1 MKKSKI
7 GIKLSINFAIAL
19 LTFSLIIGGIFLFL
33 FRNYTVELNK
43 SELLNYAES
52 LSKALSGEENYGI
65 GRGKGG
71 NGAYLRFIV
80 DIADTDV
87 WLVDENMDLTTAG
100 NGQGMM
106 NGKYNLTDLPP
117 NAGELI
123 SEVLQ
128 GETAFSEGFSETL
141 TQPTLTLGTP
151 LKNGNGQIIGALLLH
166 SPIEGTTKAISN
178 GLSILVASILLA
190 LAITS
195 ILSILLSYSFTKP
208 LNKMKNTALQLSNGD
223 YTAKSGV
230 NQNDEIGELA
240 NTIDLLAM
248 RLDRASK
255 ESEKLEKL
263 RRDFVANISHEL
275 KTPITVI
282 RGSLEALY
290 DKVVA
295 DPKKI
300 EEYQIQMLKEAK
312 FLERLVG
319 DLLDLSKLQNTDFII
334 DKTDVNIN
342 DVMMDVIRSG
352 YQLAK
357 KKNIRIDSSLPNE
370 FISIQGDYGRLRQ
383 MFLIL
388 MDNAIKFS
396 FQDGVVEIKVTKD
409 EVSIRDHG
417 PGIDEGHLPY
427 IFDRFYKTQGEENKS
442 GTGLGLAIAKQI
454 GERHSI
460 KLTAQNHPHGGA
472 LFICKIPLK

>member
-1 MKKSKI
+1 
-7 GIKLSINFAIAL
+7 
-19 LTFSLIIGGIFLFL
+19 
-33 FRNYTVELNK
+33 
-43 SELLNYAES
+43 
-52 LSKALSGEENYGI
+52 
-65 GRGKGG
+65 
-71 NGAYLRFIV
+71 
-80 DIADTDV
+80 
-87 WLVDENMDLTTAG
+87 
-100 NGQGMM
+100 
-106 NGKYNLTDLPP
+106 
-117 NAGELI
+117 
-123 SEVLQ
+123 
-128 GETAFSEGFSETL
+128 
-141 TQPTLTLGTP
+141 
-151 LKNGNGQIIGALLLH
+151 
-166 SPIEGTTKAISN
+166 
-178 GLSILVASILLA
+178 
-190 LAITS
+190 
-195 ILSILLSYSFTKP
+195 
-208 LNKMKNTALQLSNGD
+208 MKNTALQLSNGD